1 MKNILV
7 TGGCGFLGHHLVEHL
22 LKNTDANIKV
32 VDRLSYASAGLDRL
46 RDIQAFND
54 KRVLVLGAD
63 LTDRL
68 PSGVIRELGI
78 VDAII
83 HAAAESHVDRSIEDP
98 VPFIQSNVMGTHHI
112 LMLARQLEVPR
123 TLLVSTDEVYGAA
136 RSDATHEDFCPTQLI
151 DDLDSELGQ
160 NGIYADSEG
169 FCTCGSAGFAPN
181 SPYRPGNPYA
191 ATKAAAECLAFA
203 YANTYKIP
211 VHIVNTMNLIG
222 ERQGVEKFVPLVIRA
237 VMRGHTVKI
246 HADPTKTVSG
256 TRFYLHCRTFASALL
271 HLLQPHVAPPAKS
284 HVVGEREISNLELAQ
299 TIAGIVGKPLKYELV
314 DFHSSRPGHDLRYAM
329 QDTVA
334 HDTGWVRPVS
344 LETSLERT
352 VRWYLDP
359 QNAKWLE

>member
-22 LKNTDANIKV
+22 LKNTDARIKV
-32 VDRLSYASAGLDRL
+32 IDRLSYASAGFDRL
-46 RDIQAFND
+46 RDIKAFDD
-54 KRVLVLGAD
+54 KRVRVLGAD
-63 LTDRL
+63 L
-68 PSGVIRELGI
+68 SHGVSVGTIRELGQ

-98 VPFIQSNVMGTHHI
+98 LPFIQANVVGTHHI

-136 RSDATHEDFCPTQLI
+136 RADATHEDFCPTQLI
-151 DDLDSELGQ
+151 DDLDSAVGQ
-160 NGIYADSEG
+160 GGIYADSEG
-169 FCTCGSAGFAPN
+169 FCTCGSAGFARN

-211 VHIVNTMNLIG
+211 AAIVNTMNLIG

-246 HADPTKTVSG
+246 HADAAREKSG

-271 HLLQPHVAPPAKS
+271 HLLQVPELPMKS

-352 VRWYLDP
+352 VRWYLYP
-359 QNAKWLE
+359 ANAKWLE